1 MFGRHRKGNT
11 MRHSSIMAS
20 GGVVVALL
28 GVGAVSAGSA
38 AAGSAAA
45 GPSAIYPTGTTT
57 VKTHSHSASPVGA
70 YDFFDSGGGGPVWT
84 IDSDG
89 QWYDG
94 SGDVGFWLQQ
104 GKTIALTVTSGTAT
118 GCTFLGTIKAKSL
131 NTAAKQGIYNC
142 AARTPPASWYAT
154 KAT

>member
-1 MFGRHRKGNT
+1 

-20 GGVVVALL
+20 GGVVIALL

-38 AAGSAAA
+38 AAGQSAAA
-45 GPSAIYPTGTTT
+45 IYPAGTTT
-57 VKTHSHSASPVGA
+57 VKTHPQSASPVGT

-89 QWYDG
+89 EWYDS
-94 SGDVGFWLQQ
+94 SGDIGFWLQQ
-104 GKTIALTVTSGTAT
+104 GKTISLTVSSGTAT
-118 GCTFLGTIKAKSL
+118 GCTFLGTVKPNSL
-131 NTAAKQGIYNC
+131 STAAKQGIYNC

-154 KAT
+154 KAS